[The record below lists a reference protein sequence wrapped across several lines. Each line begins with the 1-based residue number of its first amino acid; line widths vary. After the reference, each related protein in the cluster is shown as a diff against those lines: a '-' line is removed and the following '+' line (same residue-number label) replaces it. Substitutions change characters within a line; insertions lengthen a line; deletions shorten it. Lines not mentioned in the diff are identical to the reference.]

1 MRWMAWM
8 SCWRKSGG
16 NTGVKVPDL
25 TEKSCS
31 VPRALLVAA
40 QESYQG
46 GGTMKAVTI
55 ELPWEV
61 LRLLG
66 MEEKAKRETKIA
78 VIQDLVRRGK
88 VSRAKAAELL
98 QISLWD
104 LPAFLAQY
112 RIPYFDCSP
121 EDLEGVSPLRSNT

>member
-1 MRWMAWM
+1 MQWMAWM

-16 NTGVKVPDL
+16 NTVVKVPDL

-40 QESYQG
+40 RASYQG

-66 MEEKAKRETKIA
+66 TEEKAKRETKIA
-78 VIQDLVRRGK
+78 LILDLVR
-88 VSRAKAAELL
+88 
-98 QISLWD
+98 
-104 LPAFLAQY
+104 
-112 RIPYFDCSP
+112 
-121 EDLEGVSPLRSNT
+121 